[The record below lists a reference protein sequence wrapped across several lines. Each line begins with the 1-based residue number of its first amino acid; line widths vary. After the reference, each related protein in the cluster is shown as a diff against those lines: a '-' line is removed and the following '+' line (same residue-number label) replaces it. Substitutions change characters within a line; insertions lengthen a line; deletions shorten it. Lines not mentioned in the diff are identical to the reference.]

1 MTVLWN
7 MYFLIVLV
15 GKQVTNEL
23 TSFIDGSNVYGS
35 TDKESE
41 ELRDK
46 DGKYHKHFVWKYKTT
61 TRDIISIFPQWTFRL
76 YIATSP
82 TYGVYISQLIRY
94 SRVCVFYQ

>member
-7 MYFLIVLV
+7 IYFLIVLV

-35 TDKESE
+35 TEKESE

-46 DGKYHKHFVWKYKTT
+46 DGKYHKHFVWKT
-61 TRDIISIFPQWTFRL
+61 
-76 YIATSP
+76 
-82 TYGVYISQLIRY
+82 
-94 SRVCVFYQ
+94 